1 MLLRYMSKT
10 RENLTK
16 PLSLRLH
23 SEVRKTIK
31 TVSEDTGL
39 LQAQLYDMVLRAACK
54 TIRENDYCFELPLK
68 FELSKRSK

>member
-1 MLLRYMSKT
+1 MSKT

-31 TVSEDTGL
+31 TLSEDTGL
-39 LQAQLYDMVLRAACK
+39 LQAQLYDMVLRAGCK
-54 TIRENDYCFELPLK
+54 TIAENGMKFELPLK
-68 FELSKRSK
+68 FELSKKK

>member
-1 MLLRYMSKT
+1 MSKT

-23 SEVRKTIK
+23 SDVRKTIK
-31 TVSEDTGL
+31 TLSEDTGL

-54 TIRENDYCFELPLK
+54 TIAENDHSFELPLK
-68 FELSKRSK
+68 FELPKKK

>member
-1 MLLRYMSKT
+1 MSKT

-31 TVSEDTGL
+31 TLSEDTGL
-39 LQAQLYDMVLRAACK
+39 LQAQLYDMVLRAGCK
-54 TIRENDYCFELPLK
+54 TIAENGMKLELPLK
-68 FELSKRSK
+68 FEFPKKK